1 MGDEKKTEAWE
12 GYAILELM
20 GHRRLG
26 GFLSEQVIAGATM
39 LRIDVPASCGEG
51 VAATQFY
58 SPSAVYCITPCGE
71 DEARAVARQSQPQPV
86 QRWEMPE
93 AQVPSLPRHRVDDF
107 DDEYDDQEDGRGQMD

>member
-1 MGDEKKTEAWE
+1 MADEKKTEAWT

-39 LRIDVPASCGEG
+39 LRIDVPAACGEG

-58 SPSAVYCITPCGE
+58 SPAAIYAITPCGE
-71 DEARAVARQSQPQPV
+71 AEARAVAARSQPQPV

-93 AQVPSLPRHRVDDF
+93 ASVPSLPRRRDDDDDL
-107 DDEYDDQEDGRGQMD
+107 DDEEDDDDRDPPW